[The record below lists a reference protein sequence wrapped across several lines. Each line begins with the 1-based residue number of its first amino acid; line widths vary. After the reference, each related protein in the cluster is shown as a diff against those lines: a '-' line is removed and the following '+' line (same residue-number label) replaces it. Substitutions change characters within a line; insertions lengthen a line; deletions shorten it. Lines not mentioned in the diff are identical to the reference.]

1 MLLLAV
7 LTALADDAAPTVAP
21 AALPAAPT
29 PVPAAPTPVPAAPTP
44 VPAAAAA
51 PPADPARPGYV
62 APVPHPTVDP
72 LMPQSYRM
80 VPRGDYPCKVRILVT
95 DAGKVKDVE
104 NIECNEEAYYAL
116 ATAIVQWKFDPALQD
131 GQPVAGELLYD
142 NTFSVQ
148 SYLPRKHIVGFV
160 GAVVSG
166 GGAGWFGADAR
177 VHLGEQ
183 LSFSGG
189 VSFDQD
195 YLPGKAEPIWVPNV
209 QVDVAIS
216 SRRRHFEHRGIFGFA
231 VGGFGDAY
239 GSLGMLAAF
248 RGELMTP
255 VPGLSL
261 GGDIGISLLFADSVA
276 IADVGLFQRDGTNP
290 IYPWLRASVIWYAP
304 LPKDRFVVVP
314 REHDPTVYEAVIPP
328 PDPPI
333 DTGRAFEGV
342 YSLHWS
348 EIEASEGENTPVGEA
363 FALYPP
369 GVYRCDIRALINNEG
384 RAEVTRAEICPK
396 AAREAAEQNVKKWEW
411 SPGQAYDAL
420 KKVKRAP
427 DARADARV
435 QALFPAPVFV
445 RRDDAEP
452 VPAASVQVLDD
463 GVARPLPRRVATPTV
478 WVSTFLPPDWGQTR
492 PTSACFVDVDLD
504 DTGRVQKMLCASG
517 EIEVSGQ
524 VMEALQGWVF
534 FPIIVQGERVAAR
547 VRLSMCEY

>member
-1 MLLLAV
+1 MLLLAA
-7 LTALADDAAPTVAP
+7 LTALADDTAP
-21 AALPAAPT
+21 
-29 PVPAAPTPVPAAPTP
+29 
-44 VPAAAAA
+44 AA
-51 PPADPARPGYV
+51 PPASVPAEPAPPLATGEAAPPPRAGYV
-62 APVPHPTVDP
+62 PPVPHPTVDA
-72 LMPQSYRM
+72 LMPQSYRT
-80 VPRGDYPCKVRILVT
+80 VPRGDYLCKVRILVSESGT
-95 DAGKVKDVE
+95 VKDVE
-104 NIECNEEAYYAL
+104 NLECDEEAYYAL

-160 GAVVSG
+160 GAVASA
-166 GGAGWFGADAR
+166 GGAGWFGAEAR
-177 VHLGEQ
+177 VHFGEQ

-195 YLPGKAEPIWVPNV
+195 YLPGSNDPLWVPNV

-231 VGGFGDAY
+231 VGGFGDGY
-239 GSLGMLAAF
+239 GSVGMLAAF

-255 VPGLSL
+255 LPGLSL
-261 GGDIGISLLFADSVA
+261 GGDAGISLLFADSLT
-276 IADVGLFQRDGTNP
+276 ISDVGLWQRDGSNP
-290 IYPWLRASVIWYAP
+290 VYPWLRASVIWYAP

-342 YSLHWS
+342 HSLHWS
-348 EIEASEGENTPVGEA
+348 EIEASEGQNTPVSDA

-384 RAEVTRAEICPK
+384 AAEVTRAELCPK
-396 AAREAAEQNVKKWEW
+396 AARAAAEQNVKEW
-411 SPGQAYDAL
+411 TWAEDQAYEAL
-420 KKVKRAP
+420 KKVRKAP
-427 DARADARV
+427 DARGDARV
-435 QALFPAPVFV
+435 QALFPAPIFV

-452 VPAASVQVLDD
+452 VPAASVLVLED
-463 GVARPLPRRVATPTV
+463 GIARPLPRRVATPTV
-478 WVSTFLPPDWGQTR
+478 WVSTFVPPDWGQTR
-492 PTSACFVDVDLD
+492 PSDACFVDVDLD
-504 DTGRVQKMLCASG
+504 DTGAVQKMRWASG

-524 VMEALQGWVF
+524 VLQALQGWVF